1 MLDRAPGAQRRRSDR
16 APGVLVAPHSFP
28 VEFGA
33 RWIWLARRALYGLR
47 YLMRRLVYT
56 SRSLVASDPDQLDAI
71 LAVSRERNRRAGITG
86 MLWSDG
92 ASFAQVLEGD
102 AEAVEA
108 TMKRIRADRRHSHIE
123 IVLDRAVTSRQFGRW
138 SMSLADDSA
147 EGILG
152 TSFLVGFAI
161 AERSAPAER
170 LYDVLT
176 AAEEHAG

>member
-1 MLDRAPGAQRRRSDR
+1 
-16 APGVLVAPHSFP
+16 
-28 VEFGA
+28 
-33 RWIWLARRALYGLR
+33 
-47 YLMRRLVYT
+47 MRRLVYT
-56 SRSLVASDPDQLDAI
+56 SRSLVASDPGQLDAI